1 MFDFMS
7 YLFYKAKARYY
18 LAKANAMMKY
28 HESLPYRRI
37 ALNYEMRA
45 YALKHRMKKR

>member
-7 YLFYKAKARYY
+7 YLFYKAKARYF
-18 LAKANAMMKY
+18 LAKANKMMKY
-28 HESLPYRRI
+28 YDSLPYRRI

-45 YALKHRMKKR
+45 CALKHRMKNR